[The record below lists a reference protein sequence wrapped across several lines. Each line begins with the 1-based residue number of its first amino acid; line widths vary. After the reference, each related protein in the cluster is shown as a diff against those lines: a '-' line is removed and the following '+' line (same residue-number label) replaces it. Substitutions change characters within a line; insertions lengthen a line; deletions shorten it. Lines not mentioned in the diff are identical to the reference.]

1 MTEVNWSYETLAE
14 AEVFRLADEAAD
26 RKRGAPIQ
34 PQGVEAIHNLFRH
47 RCCGYQVPP
56 KAEDVVRGMK
66 KETWSDREH
75 RAIVSMFRESL
86 PEELVFAWERG
97 AYTLRDLVSA
107 LHKTCQL
114 HNISAHTDFHCAK
127 YRSFWPKQRVAQ
139 IHCQ

>member
-26 RKRGAPIQ
+26 RRRGAPVQ

-47 RCCGYQVPP
+47 RCCGYQIPP
-56 KAEDVVRGMK
+56 KAEDVVRGLRK
-66 KETWSDREH
+66 GTWSDREH

-97 AYTLRDLVSA
+97 AYSLRDLVSA
-107 LHKTCQL
+107 LHKTGRGEGWDPRIGVLNRIASDTNPQGWRA
-114 HNISAHTDFHCAK
+114 S
-127 YRSFWPKQRVAQ
+127 
-139 IHCQ
+139 